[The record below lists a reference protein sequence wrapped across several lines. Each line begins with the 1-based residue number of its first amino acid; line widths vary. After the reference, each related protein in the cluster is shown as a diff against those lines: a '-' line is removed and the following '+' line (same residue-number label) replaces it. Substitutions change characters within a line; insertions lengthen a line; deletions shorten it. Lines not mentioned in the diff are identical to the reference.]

1 MPGDPAK
8 CRLNAMRYVKLSER
22 AQDPRRRERLAAL
35 AEMWARLAAEF
46 EADQAL
52 LEALS
57 ELQFDQ
63 PVYPVPE
70 ALNLRAA

>member
-1 MPGDPAK
+1 
-8 CRLNAMRYVKLSER
+8 MRYVKLSER
-22 AQDPRRRERLAAL
+22 AQDLAERERLAAL
-35 AEMWARLAAEF
+35 AGMWARLAAEF

-63 PVYPVPE
+63 PGYAVPE